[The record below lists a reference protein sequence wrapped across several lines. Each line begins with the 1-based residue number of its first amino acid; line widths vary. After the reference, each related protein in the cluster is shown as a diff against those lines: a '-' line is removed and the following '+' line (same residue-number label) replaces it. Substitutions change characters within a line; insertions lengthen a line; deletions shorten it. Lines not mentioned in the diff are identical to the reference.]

1 MPVPRDRVTV
11 VIPTLNEGEAIG
23 AVLDELL
30 GLGFKRDRILVVD
43 GYSTDNT
50 VEEAERRGVRVVR
63 QLGKGKAGAIKTAI
77 ELVDTPYM
85 LVMDGD
91 YTYDPKDI
99 DRLLEH
105 ADRYDEVI
113 GFRRDRRNIPLL
125 HRFGNWVISSTLSLL
140 LGRRLNDPCSGM
152 YLLRT
157 DVARDLEVTS
167 RGFEVEVEIAAQTC
181 SYGEVAEVPISYRKR
196 RGRRKLK
203 TWRSG
208 LSILLTALKVALL
221 YNPVFSFSAL
231 AALLALPGVAILLHQ
246 LYLRYMYGKWSIGW
260 SWLGLLLLMIGLQG
274 LTVAILSLLLKR
286 LERRMM
292 RLIKVGKY
300 R

>member
-1 MPVPRDRVTV
+1 M
-11 VIPTLNEGEAIG
+11 
-23 AVLDELL
+23 
-30 GLGFKRDRILVVD
+30 
-43 GYSTDNT
+43 
-50 VEEAERRGVRVVR
+50 
-63 QLGKGKAGAIKTAI
+63 
-77 ELVDTPYM
+77 
-85 LVMDGD
+85 
-91 YTYDPKDI
+91 
-99 DRLLEH
+99 
-105 ADRYDEVI
+105 
-113 GFRRDRRNIPLL
+113 
-125 HRFGNWVISSTLSLL
+125 ISSTLRLL

-231 AALLALPGVAILLHQ
+231 AALLALPGIAILLHQ